1 MGLLNLVTASL
12 VDSWDEG
19 CYGKFDGKR
28 WKILWNNVKMMWT
41 TFFLPL
47 PWKFMWEVNWFCCF
61 GSCKLTTVSTAIV
74 SGSFKLWRYLGFWG
88 SCGTFLSPY
97 SWKKC
102 SLEEKRAFWHSEFA
116 QRNLLPTKDDTLM
129 DRQWGHWRDQRVG
142 LLQVTVKVDR
152 SVSSLV
158 VCYGLLRI
166 SKFDWACSI
175 MGPIWA
181 EENAMDNAAT
191 AAEHER
197 LILKRKV
204 RGVKP
209 SDPENSLRSN
219 SWHGVVKIYGSNRA
233 HVWLMYIG
241 AFRLLTL
248 NLLDNARLCTCLL
261 ITLPANQWCTCQ
273 HSGLAIVD
281 RSLSEAWHWWQ
292 WASDTWWSGQRA
304 FGHFA
309 SSRFGFCLCG

>member
-1 MGLLNLVTASL
+1 
-12 VDSWDEG
+12 
-19 CYGKFDGKR
+19 
-28 WKILWNNVKMMWT
+28 
-41 TFFLPL
+41 
-47 PWKFMWEVNWFCCF
+47 
-61 GSCKLTTVSTAIV
+61 
-74 SGSFKLWRYLGFWG
+74 
-88 SCGTFLSPY
+88 
-97 SWKKC
+97 
-102 SLEEKRAFWHSEFA
+102 
-116 QRNLLPTKDDTLM
+116 M

-142 LLQVTVKVDR
+142 LLQVTVKAGR

-158 VCYGLLRI
+158 VCYGVLRI

-209 SDPENSLRSN
+209 SDPENSLRRN

-281 RSLSEAWHWWQ
+281 RSLSEAWDSTGTGGIWRKSKEEHEEHKFPPK
-292 WASDTWWSGQRA
+292 ACDSSNMRIRSPSGTAIRNSTAAKIMQCVEREREKEPNIVMFFQISHPVLA
-304 FGHFA
+304 GHVQT
-309 SSRFGFCLCG
+309 